1 MSLTKVQLTAYE
13 DKELTKKFGE
23 PFSLPINPEQLS
35 QSFKVEYEKEQAAG
49 SQQTDPKFK
58 YTPPQELKL
67 DFTFDGTGVV
77 KDNDSPGGFQQDVT
91 TKVTTLLN
99 LAYVMNSNTHKPN
112 YLRITWGNFPFNNR
126 NVFDCLLSNLQIN
139 YTLFDP
145 TGKPLRAK
153 ISATFCSYVEQ
164 DFRVREE
171 GKESP
176 DVTHRRKV
184 TASDTL
190 PLMVNDIYGDP
201 SYYLAVA
208 KVNGLVNFRN
218 LAANT
223 NLQFPPVE
231 KSQPEKSQQ

>member
-13 DKELTKKFGE
+13 DKALSKQFGE
-23 PFSLPINPEQLS
+23 PFFLPINPEQLS
-35 QSFKVEYEKEQAAG
+35 QSFKVEYEKAQAQG

-58 YTPPQELKL
+58 YTPPQEIKL
-67 DFTFDGTGVV
+67 DFTLDGTGVV
-77 KDNDSPGGFQQDVT
+77 RDSAQPGNVQQDVT
-91 TKVTTLLN
+91 TQVQTLLN
-99 LAYVMNSNTHKPN
+99 LAYVMNSSTHKPN
-112 YLRITWGNFPFNNR
+112 YLRMTWGNFPFNNR
-126 NVFDCLLSNLQIN
+126 NVFDCLLTDLQIN

-153 ISATFCSYVEQ
+153 ISSTFCSYVEQ

-190 PLMVNDIYGDP
+190 PLMVYDIYGDP
-201 SYYLAVA
+201 NYYLAVA
-208 KVNGLVNFRN
+208 KVNRLVNFRKLRTN
-218 LAANT
+218 S

-231 KSQPEKSQQ
+231 KSQS